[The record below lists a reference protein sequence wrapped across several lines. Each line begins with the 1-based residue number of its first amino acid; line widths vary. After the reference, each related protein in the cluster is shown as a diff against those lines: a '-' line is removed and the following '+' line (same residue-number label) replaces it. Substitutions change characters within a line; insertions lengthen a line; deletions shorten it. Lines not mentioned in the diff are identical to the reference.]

1 MATLETLAEGIR
13 RANAAGD
20 IESVKK
26 LGAAY
31 RQMQARTSA
40 AGEGVQLPA
49 VGQPDRGLVGQMT
62 SGMTEGAANLLS
74 LPNSVEMGLR
84 SIGPAIGNAMGGD
97 FGMPT
102 ESWLPDAG
110 QNLRNFADNTG
121 AMTPVADDPASRFT
135 RRVGQEVGAG
145 IIPAAS
151 MASKASTPLRM
162 ALAETA
168 ALTGSGVG
176 AAAAQEVF
184 PDNPAAELVGQLVG
198 GFTPVGL
205 INQAERMAMKTA
217 APSLDDLRA
226 AKNAAYDQ
234 ADNLGVQYAPEEYD
248 QLVGKLQA
256 AAARES
262 LVPERHGAPAS
273 VLNDFVKRQGQP
285 HTLTE
290 LDKMRQIIVRD
301 LMQSPQASDRTFGYL
316 FADEVDDF
324 IAKVEPKVAPKGP
337 QISVGGAPMSGMFD
351 TPSTMTAS
359 EAITAARKAN
369 RVYKKT
375 ETFDKS
381 LYRADLNA
389 AAAGSGGNINN
400 TTRQQIKAVL
410 TNDAMRRQFS
420 PAELAEMEKVVRQG
434 RVENTLRGIGKVAPG
449 GNGLMTA
456 LNIGAVA
463 TNPLLAAVPIAGTVA
478 KVLADRG
485 TVNGGKAVRALIAQG
500 GKRSVPNITPNTE
513 KVVQAL
519 LAAQASN
526 NNVQAPQVLE
536 ALLRVKGLN

>member
-1 MATLETLAEGIR
+1 MAELSIQQQRVLALA
-13 RANAAGD
+13 RARARAA
-20 IESVKK
+20 
-26 LGAAY
+26 A
-31 RQMQARTSA
+31 Q
-40 AGEGVQLPA
+40 GVTIKDPATQLTER
-49 VGQPDRGLVGQMT
+49 RGLPGQFM

-74 LPNSVEMGLR
+74 LPNTVEMGLR
-84 SIGPAIGNAMGGD
+84 SIGPAIGNAVGGD
-97 FGMPT
+97 FAMPT

-110 QNLRNFADNTG
+110 QNLRNFAVNTG

-135 RRVGQEVGAG
+135 RRVGEEVGAG

-176 AAAAQEVF
+176 AAAAQEFF

-205 INQAERMAMKTA
+205 INQAERMAMKTN
-217 APSLDDLRA
+217 APSLDELRTV
-226 AKNAAYDQ
+226 KSAAYDQ
-234 ADNLGVQYAPEEYD
+234 ADNLGVQYTPQDYD
-248 QLVGKLQA
+248 QLVGKLQS
-256 AAARES
+256 AAARET
-262 LVPERHGAPAS
+262 LVPERHGTAAS

-301 LMQSPQASDRTFGYL
+301 LMDSPQASDRTFGRI

-324 IAKVEPKVAPKGP
+324 IAKVDPQVTAPKGP
-337 QISVGGAPMSGMFD
+337 QISIGGAPMSGMYD
-351 TPSTMTAS
+351 QPTTMTAS
-359 EAITAARKAN
+359 EAITAARRAN
-369 RVYKKT
+369 RIYKKT
-375 ETFDKS
+375 ETFDKA
-381 LYRADLNA
+381 LYKADLNA
-389 AAAGSGGNINN
+389 ASSGSGGNLNN
-400 TTRQQIKAVL
+400 TTRQQVKAIL
-410 TNDAMRRQFS
+410 TNDAKRRQFS

-434 RVENTLRGIGKVAPG
+434 PVENALRGIGKVAPG

-463 TNPLLAAVPIAGTVA
+463 TNPLLAAVPITGTIA
-478 KVLADRG
+478 KTLADRG
-485 TVNGGKAVRALIAQG
+485 TVNAGKAVRALVAQG